1 MALIAGLKARLL
13 FYTYHCFLS
22 VLGLVD
28 VDAFLFV
35 NGVVM
40 GSSVPLGV
48 PVSFSICD
56 VVAPKYVPFFFLRL
70 QVLFVTFVV

>member
-13 FYTYHCFLS
+13 FYLPLFLS

-35 NGVVM
+35 NGVVK
-40 GSSVPLGV
+40 GSSVPLEV
-48 PVSFSICD
+48 RVSFSICD

-70 QVLFVTFVV
+70 QGLFVAFVV